1 VNDPAENADAHEAA
15 LAGFGVP
22 TGADRDL
29 GRDEL
34 ERLASALTDRV
45 RAGEP
50 ADIAELAGG
59 EESLHTRLRE
69 LAPLVAALE
78 QWKLQKDAEW
88 DARFPQTFPLRRI
101 GDCRLIR
108 EIGRGGNGIV
118 FEAVQG
124 VTWFRTVA
132 VKVSPW
138 RIVAQGRQAQRF
150 LEEAATLSRLQHRHI
165 IPIYSYATDRDYPYY
180 VMRLAEGGSVDRLI
194 SHLQPRSTGQVR
206 DSVPPSHAFGL
217 SRNAWRAFATIGLQV
232 AGALE
237 YAHGHGVV
245 HGDVKPANV
254 LLDAHGQVLVTDF
267 GTLLAGDADSPRSLT
282 GTYRYMA
289 PERFDGVCDVRS
301 DVYALGATL
310 YEMLVTTPAFEGE
323 NPDALIDRIRRHD
336 LIAPKLMRPDVPAEL
351 DAIVSRAMA
360 RNPSDR
366 YRTAGEMSADLLN
379 YLNGRPL
386 TARARRRAD
395 WMNVWPFRRR
405 GGEK

>member
-1 VNDPAENADAHEAA
+1 VNDPSQNSDANEAA

-22 TGADRDL
+22 TGADQDL

-45 RAGEP
+45 RAGESP
-50 ADIAELAGG
+50 DIAELAGG
-59 EESLHTRLRE
+59 EESLHSRLRE

-78 QWKLQKDAEW
+78 QWKVQKDAEW
-88 DARFPQTFPLRRI
+88 DTRFPQTFPLRRV

-150 LEEAATLSRLQHRHI
+150 LEEAATLSRLQHPHI
-165 IPIYSYATDRDYPYY
+165 IPIYSYSTDRDYPYY
-180 VMRLAEGGSVDRLI
+180 VMRLAEGGSVDRVI
-194 SHLQPRSTGQVR
+194 SHLQPRHAGGVR
-206 DSVPPSHAFGL
+206 DDVPPPLATGF
-217 SRNAWRAFATIGLQV
+217 SRNSWRAFATIGLQV
-232 AGALE
+232 ASALE
-237 YAHGHGVV
+237 YAHAQNVV

-267 GTLLAGDADSPRSLT
+267 GTLLEADADSPRSLT

-289 PERFDGVCDVRS
+289 PERFDGVCDVQS
-301 DVYALGATL
+301 DVYALVATL
-310 YEMLVTTPAFEGE
+310 YELLVTTPAFEGE
-323 NPDALIDRIRRHD
+323 NPDSLINRIRRHD
-336 LIAPKLMRPDVPAEL
+336 LIAPKLVRPDVPADL
-351 DAIVSRAMA
+351 DAIVSKAMA
-360 RNPSDR
+360 RDPAKR

-379 YLNGRPL
+379 YLNGRPVM
-386 TARARRRAD
+386 ASARRRVG
-395 WMNVWPFRRR
+395 WKNVWPFRRR
-405 GGEK
+405 N